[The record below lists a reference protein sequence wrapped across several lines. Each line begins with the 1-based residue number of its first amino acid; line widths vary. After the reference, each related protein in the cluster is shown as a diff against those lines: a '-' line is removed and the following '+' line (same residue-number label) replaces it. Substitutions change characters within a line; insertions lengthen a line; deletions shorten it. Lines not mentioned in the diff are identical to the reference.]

1 MSTTEVIVA
10 DNLGDHL
17 ETGPGARWWPNPFKE
32 LKARR
37 AVNAQLRALNPETDF
52 HQIARLVVG
61 RVFAD
66 AFFND
71 ALFTVAYWR
80 QIAVRTIAPVL
91 HQSGRGKTYET
102 TKRVDDTLLFFGF
115 LYRDGWQTRR
125 AGATIDRL
133 AAMHERFKIP
143 PDDFRYTL
151 SGLCF
156 EPVRI
161 PEILGCQVLN
171 ESEARALFLF
181 WREVGRRWGVDV
193 PEEQAAFRAWME
205 HYEETTYER
214 THEGPLLAIAMGDD
228 FCKRFFPGPLK
239 GLGYTLLRCCA
250 DDHLLDTVGQPH
262 PSRVSRRIVGLL
274 VRAFAAFR
282 RWVPASSAPQ
292 LLRQWNREYGTAL
305 DPMIVGPDWAKKI
318 APEHRRQAKAGQCP
332 FAAAKA
338 TLQGAESD
346 SQSHTPGAPSP

>member
-1 MSTTEVIVA
+1 MSTA
-10 DNLGDHL
+10 DTADLAGDALELG
-17 ETGPGARWWPNPFKE
+17 PRARWWPNPFKE

-37 AVNAQLRALNPETDF
+37 AINDRLAALNPETDF
-52 HQIARLVVG
+52 HEISRLVVG

-80 QIAVRTIAPVL
+80 QIAIRTIAPVL

-115 LYRDGWQTRR
+115 LYRDGWKTTR

-133 AAMHERFKIP
+133 AAMHERFQIP

-161 PEILGCQVLN
+161 PEILGCPVLSD
-171 ESEARALFLF
+171 SEARALFLF
-181 WREVGRRWGVDV
+181 WREIGGRWGVEV
-193 PEEQAAFRAWME
+193 PEEQAEFRVWME
-205 HYEETTYER
+205 RYEDTVYER
-214 THEGPLLAIAMGDD
+214 TPEGPSLATAMGDD

-239 GLGYTLLRCCA
+239 SLGYTVLRCCA
-250 DDHLLDTVGQPH
+250 DAHLLDTVGQPH
-262 PSRVSRRIVGLL
+262 PSRTARKIVGL
-274 VRAFAAFR
+274 VMRAYAAFR

-292 LLRQWNREYGTAL
+292 LLRQWNREYGNAL
-305 DPMIVGPDWAKKI
+305 DPLTIGPDWSKKI
-318 APEHRRQAKAGQCP
+318 GPADRRHAKAGQCP
-332 FAAAKA
+332 FATAKA
-338 TLQGAESD
+338 TLQKSN
-346 SQSHTPGAPSP
+346 SP

>member
-1 MSTTEVIVA
+1 MSTKAVV
-10 DNLGDHL
+10 GDDF
-17 ETGPGARWWPNPFKE
+17 ETGPKPRWWPNPLKE
-32 LKARR
+32 LRARR
-37 AVNAQLRALNPETDF
+37 AVNRRLASLNPETDY
-52 HQIARLVVG
+52 HDIARLVVG

-91 HQSGRGKTYET
+91 HQRGRGKTYQT

-115 LYRDGWQTRR
+115 LYRDGWQSPA

-133 AAMHERFKIP
+133 AAIHERFQIP

-156 EPVRI
+156 EAVRI
-161 PEILGCQVLN
+161 PEILGCQILS
-171 ESEARALFLF
+171 EGEARALFLF
-181 WREVGRRWGVDV
+181 WREVGRRWGVEV
-193 PEEQAAFRAWME
+193 PEEQAAFRAWMA

-214 THEGPLLAIAMGDD
+214 TPEGPLLATAMGDD

-250 DDHLLDTVGQPH
+250 DAHLLDTVGQPH
-262 PSRVSRRIVGLL
+262 PSMLSRKVVGLL
-274 VRAFAAFR
+274 VRAYAAFG
-282 RWVPASSAPQ
+282 RWVPASSGPQ
-292 LLRQWNREYGTAL
+292 LLRQWNQEYGDAL
-305 DPMIVGPDWAKKI
+305 SPMVIGPDWARNI
-318 APEHRRQAKAGQCP
+318 TPEDRRHAKVGQCP
-332 FAAAKA
+332 FAAAKPA
-338 TLQGAESD
+338 LQTAE
-346 SQSHTPGAPSP
+346 TA

>member
-1 MSTTEVIVA
+1 VSTTEIVIA
-10 DNLGDHL
+10 DSLSDTL
-17 ETGPGARWWPNPFKE
+17 ETGPGARWWPNPLKE

-37 AVNAQLRALNPETDF
+37 AVNDQLRALNPETDF
-52 HQIARLVVG
+52 HQIAKLVVG

-80 QIAVRTIAPVL
+80 QIAIRTIAPVL

-171 ESEARALFLF
+171 EREARALFLF

-205 HYEETTYER
+205 HYEDTVYER
-214 THEGPLLAIAMGDD
+214 TPEGPQLATAMGDD

-239 GLGYTLLRCCA
+239 GLGYTVLRCCA
-250 DDHLLDTVGQPH
+250 DDHLLDTVGQPR

>member
-214 THEGPLLAIAMGDD
+214 THEGPLLATAMGDD

-250 DDHLLDTVGQPH
+250 DDHLLDTVGQPR
-262 PSRVSRRIVGLL
+262 PSKVSRRIVGLL